1 MFDVYLNIWQ
11 FCMWHEF
18 CNETWPTNL
27 PYISWTKWLSITLS
41 FMSEG
46 HACVQLFKVLVS
58 SWITRDFSPAI
69 SAVHV
74 FWRGSIFRFL
84 NHKLHL
90 RPTDVYIFHW
100 FWHWFFFLIIVT
112 FYSFRGK
119 IKQNTQISAAFW
131 AEHEGWKPKVLLTK
145 QFKIHP
151 KFWGIFP
158 TL

>member
-90 RPTDVYIFHW
+90 RPTDVYISLVLTLI
-100 FWHWFFFLIIVT
+100 FFIFYNCNLLLFLRQNKT
-112 FYSFRGK
+112 KYSNICSFLSRTRRVK
-119 IKQNTQISAAFW
+119 AKSATN
-131 AEHEGWKPKVLLTK
+131 KT
-145 QFKIHP
+145 
-151 KFWGIFP
+151 
-158 TL
+158 T